1 MPWLVVALAA
11 LIATVLVSYVVE
23 ALRRQPIPPSR
34 LDWAPA
40 VPIRSLEVEGLR
52 LRYIV
57 AGEGP
62 PLVLLHTLRTQLD
75 MFQKVLPALAARYRV
90 YAIDYPA
97 HGFSD
102 IPTAEYTADFF
113 VRTVGGALER
123 LDIRDAVIAGES
135 IGGSIALLL
144 AARHEPRVRAVVAI
158 NPYDYAGGRGV
169 RRSSALA
176 NLVFGLNDVPVLGAT
191 VSRLRMPPIVARIMR
206 GGVVRKGAMPPALA
220 RELYRVGNRRGH
232 YQALMSLIRHSA
244 TWEAA
249 RAEYRSIDRPTL
261 LVYGDHDWSRPGERA
276 ANARDIP
283 GAELHV
289 IPDAGHFLSLD
300 APDELVAA
308 ILGWP
313 PAGRTERASR

>member
-1 MPWLVVALAA
+1 MTWLGIAVAA
-11 LIATVLVSYVVE
+11 LVATVLVSYVVE
-23 ALRRQPIPPSR
+23 ALRPQPTPPVR

-40 VPIRSLEVEGLR
+40 TPIRSVEVDGVR
-52 LRYIV
+52 LRYIA
-57 AGEGP
+57 AGDGP

-90 YAIDYPA
+90 YAIDYPG

-102 IPTAEYTADFF
+102 IPTADYTADFF
-113 VRTVGGALER
+113 VRAVGGALER
-123 LDIRDAVIAGES
+123 LEIRDAAVAGES

-144 AARHEPRVRAVVAI
+144 AARGNPRVRAAVAI
-158 NPYDYAGGRGV
+158 NPYDYAGGRGI

-176 NLVFGLNDVPVLGAT
+176 NLIFGVNDVPVLGAT
-191 VSRLRMPPIVARIMR
+191 VSRLRLSPVVARIMR
-206 GGVVRKGAMPPALA
+206 GGVVRPGAIPPALG

-232 YQALMSLIRHSA
+232 YQALMSLVRHAA

-249 RAEYRSIDRPTL
+249 RTEYRRIDRPTL
-261 LVYGDHDWSRPGERA
+261 LLYGDRDWSLPEERA

-289 IPDAGHFLSLD
+289 VPNAGHFLSLD
-300 APDELVAA
+300 APDELAAA
-308 ILGWP
+308 ILGW
-313 PAGRTERASR
+313 AALGRT